1 MKVNFSKRAFGLV
14 LCTGISCVTALPLA
28 ANAQTAS
35 EQAAGAAKVATKPAI
50 SPAQMSEVR
59 QRMDLARQI
68 VTNLAP
74 QARQMGLGEGWKQS
88 TMDIL
93 LANSSSKLAQ
103 IARIGGYQAT
113 IDAATTGKG
122 LVTTKESGQ
131 TLGQTTQDLTYKP
144 FTPCRF
150 IDTRNVGGKI
160 SGTRG
165 YDLANTGAS
174 YGGSAGCTPTTLAGV
189 GDNSFGALAMNI
201 AIVDTS
207 SGAPGFVNVVPTG
220 AVSTTALV
228 NWSVAGITTQ
238 DSNQAVVTM
247 DQCGSLNEFD
257 VVTSGPV
264 HVIIDLFGAF
274 IAPQA
279 TLLNCQLS
287 PPTNFAV
294 NTDNPELQCGRHRLA
309 PRGSRKSRRT
319 ATPAVTSINLQQSG
333 SYVNPS
339 QHGLLWKVRW
349 SFERDRDRE
358 CRVLPDSGA
367 LIVRRDA
374 LAVKFTAAVSKWGQV
389 NGDRPRL
396 LLSVA
401 Q

>member
-28 ANAQTAS
+28 AYAQTAAD
-35 EQAAGAAKVATKPAI
+35 EAAGPAKVAEKKIAI
-50 SPAQMSEVR
+50 SPAQMAEVR
-59 QRMDLARQI
+59 QRMELARQI
-68 VTNLAP
+68 VANLAP
-74 QARQMGLGEGWKQS
+74 QARQLGLAEGWKQS

-122 LVTTKESGQ
+122 LVLTKESGQ
-131 TLGQTTQDLTYKP
+131 TIGQTTQDLTYKP

-165 YDLANTGAS
+165 YDLSLTGTS
-174 YGGSAGCTPTTLAGV
+174 YGGSGGCAPTTLAGV
-189 GDNSFGALAMNI
+189 GENSFGAIAMNI

-228 NWSVAGITTQ
+228 NWSVASASTQ
-238 DSNQAVVTM
+238 DSNQAIVTM
-247 DQCGSLNEFD
+247 DQGGSLNEFD

-279 TLLNCQLS
+279 TVLNCQLS
-287 PPTNFAV
+287 AETAFVV
-294 NTDNPELQCGRHRLA
+294 NTTTRNYN
-309 PRGSRKSRRT
+309 
-319 ATPAVTSINLQQSG
+319 VTSPACPTGFQEVAANCNASGDFFNLQQSG

-339 QHGLLWKVRW
+339 NTGCYGRYVGASTATVKVN
-349 SFERDRDRE
+349 
-358 CRVLPDSGA
+358 
-367 LIVRRDA
+367 
-374 LAVKFTAAVSKWGQV
+374 AVCCQIPG
-389 NGDRPRL
+389 R
-396 LLSVA
+396 
-401 Q
+401 

>member
-1 MKVNFSKRAFGLV
+1 MKFLIGENQMKVNFSKRALGLV
-14 LCTGISCVTALPLA
+14 LCAGMSSVAALPLA
-28 ANAQTAS
+28 AYAQTAS
-35 EQAAGAAKVATKPAI
+35 EDGAGPARVAAKKIGI

-59 QRMDLARQI
+59 QRIELARQI
-68 VTNLAP
+68 VANLAP
-74 QARQMGLGEGWKQS
+74 QARQMGLAEGWRQS
-88 TMDIL
+88 TLDIL

-103 IARIGGYQAT
+103 IAKIGGYQAT

-122 LVTTKESGQ
+122 LVLTKESGE

-165 YDLANTGAS
+165 FDLAVTGAT
-174 YGGSAGCTPTTLAGV
+174 YGGSGSCAPTTLAGV

-207 SGAPGFVNVVPTG
+207 AGAPGFVNVVPAG

-228 NWSVAGITTQ
+228 NWSVAGVTTQ

-247 DQCGSLNEFD
+247 DQSGTANEFE

-279 TLLNCQLS
+279 TVLNCQLS
-287 PPTNFAV
+287 SPTNFAV
-294 NTDNPELQCGRHRLA
+294 NTTTRNYNV
-309 PRGSRKSRRT
+309 SS
-319 ATPAVTSINLQQSG
+319 PACPTGFQEVAANCNASGDYYNLKQSG
-333 SYVNPS
+333 SYVNPANTGCYGS
-339 QHGLLWKVRW
+339 YVGSSSATV
-349 SFERDRDRE
+349 
-358 CRVLPDSGA
+358 
-367 LIVRRDA
+367 IVN
-374 LAVKFTAAVSKWGQV
+374 AVCCQIPG
-389 NGDRPRL
+389 R
-396 LLSVA
+396 
-401 Q
+401 

>member
-1 MKVNFSKRAFGLV
+1 MKVNFSKRALGLV
-14 LCTGISCVTALPLA
+14 LCAGMSSVAALPMA
-28 ANAQTAS
+28 AYAQTAADG
-35 EQAAGAAKVATKPAI
+35 AAGSAKAATRTAI
-50 SPAQMSEVR
+50 SPAQLSEVR

-68 VTNLAP
+68 VANLAP
-74 QARQMGLGEGWKQS
+74 EAARMGLSEGWQRS

-103 IARIGGYQAT
+103 IARIGGYEAT
-113 IDAATTGKG
+113 IAAATTGKG
-122 LVTTKESGQ
+122 LVMPKDSGQ

-150 IDTRNVGGKI
+150 VDTRNVGGKI

-165 YDLANTGAS
+165 YDLSLTGTS
-174 YGGSAGCTPTTLAGV
+174 YGGSGSCAPTTLAGV
-189 GDNSFGALAMNI
+189 GENSFGAIAMNI

-228 NWSVAGITTQ
+228 NWSVASPSTQ
-238 DSNQAVVTM
+238 DSNQAIVTM
-247 DQCGSLNEFD
+247 DQGGSLNEFD

-279 TLLNCQLS
+279 TVLNCQLS
-287 PPTNFAV
+287 APTNFAV
-294 NTDNPELQCGRHRLA
+294 NTTTRNYNVV
-309 PRGSRKSRRT
+309 S
-319 ATPAVTSINLQQSG
+319 PACPTGFQEVAANCNASGDFFNLQQSG

-339 QHGLLWKVRW
+339 NTGCYGRYV
-349 SFERDRDRE
+349 
-358 CRVLPDSGA
+358 GA
-367 LIVRRDA
+367 SSATVIVN
-374 LAVKFTAAVSKWGQV
+374 AVCCQIPG
-389 NGDRPRL
+389 R
-396 LLSVA
+396 
-401 Q
+401 